1 MQVGQQNRKT
11 CKTSMQVRLGKGH
24 ESPPEY
30 RKEED
35 VPDFIPKEAPL
46 DEGFVTVS
54 RLWSVLV
61 FILGVS
67 IKMYGYLQKD
77 AGADNQKF
85 SVSLETLFLFFLF
98 LVGSVFC
105 KKSVLNYYAGYF
117 FRQNT
122 ESI

>member
-1 MQVGQQNRKT
+1 
-11 CKTSMQVRLGKGH
+11 MQVRLGKGH

-30 RKEED
+30 CKEED

-105 KKSVLNYYAGYF
+105 KKMCPIITLAIF
-117 FRQNT
+117 FVRIQNPSEWSFFGT
-122 ESI
+122 HFPCKF